1 MTDTPA
7 VVLERV
13 SKSYG
18 DTGHAVTALSDV
30 SLQVPASQFL
40 SIMGPSGSGKST
52 LLNLIAGLDTPTHGR
67 VIVGGAGVDP
77 PVRRCPQ

>member
-18 DTGHAVTALSDV
+18 DAGHAVTALSDV

-40 SIMGPSGSGKST
+40 SHHGPERLGQEH
-52 LLNLIAGLDTPTHGR
+52 APQPD
-67 VIVGGAGVDP
+67 
-77 PVRRCPQ
+77 RRA